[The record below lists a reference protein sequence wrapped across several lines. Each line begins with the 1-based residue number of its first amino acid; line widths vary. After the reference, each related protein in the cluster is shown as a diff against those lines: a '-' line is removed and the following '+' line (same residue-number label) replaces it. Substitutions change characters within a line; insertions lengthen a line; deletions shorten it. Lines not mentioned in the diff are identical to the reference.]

1 MAMLS
6 LKMKLRW
13 QALIVEDPDPPWLL
27 FAEGE
32 QLPDVGRTK
41 SLLRRPDCEAPS
53 RKVQSL
59 NKCHGLKMMTRF
71 LADFLISVVTA
82 IFEDQI
88 SMDSLI
94 VQVMVRVEVDSSTI
108 LVAGDASRTQVG

>member
-1 MAMLS
+1 
-6 LKMKLRW
+6 
-13 QALIVEDPDPPWLL
+13 
-27 FAEGE
+27 
-32 QLPDVGRTK
+32 
-41 SLLRRPDCEAPS
+41 
-53 RKVQSL
+53 
-59 NKCHGLKMMTRF
+59 MMTRF

-94 VQVMVRVEVDSSTI
+94 VQVIVQVEVGSSTI

>member
-1 MAMLS
+1 
-6 LKMKLRW
+6 
-13 QALIVEDPDPPWLL
+13 
-27 FAEGE
+27 
-32 QLPDVGRTK
+32 
-41 SLLRRPDCEAPS
+41 
-53 RKVQSL
+53 
-59 NKCHGLKMMTRF
+59 MMTRF

-94 VQVMVRVEVDSSTI
+94 VQVTVRVEVGSSTI